1 MYLYCRNIE
10 AQVLNCLTN
19 TIILSIAII
28 ISVLALRLIQF
39 DFYYMLLI

>member
-10 AQVLNCLTN
+10 AQVLNCLALLNELN
-19 TIILSIAII
+19 TLILSIAII

-39 DFYYMLLI
+39 DFY